1 MLNIQVFSLQTKEE
15 IEEANLKDQETSSN
29 DSKSSSRENTKSS
42 LNANTDSLE
51 KTEEV
56 TSPTKHRISGG
67 IQALMSKLNLVKT
80 DNSHKDNMLS
90 PLDIDMY
97 CNSNTG
103 KGCADPNA
111 FVQIKKGHAIYL

>member
-1 MLNIQVFSLQTKEE
+1 MVQNIQLFPLQSKEE
-15 IEEANLKDQETSSN
+15 IEEASLKEQETSSN
-29 DSKSSSRENTKSS
+29 DSKSSSRENTKTS

-80 DNSHKDNMLS
+80 DNSHKDNLLS

-103 KGCADPNA
+103 KDDSSSEE
-111 FVQIKKGHAIYL
+111 FYFDE

>member
-1 MLNIQVFSLQTKEE
+1 M
-15 IEEANLKDQETSSN
+15 KDQETSSN

-42 LNANTDSLE
+42 LNANTDSVE

-80 DNSHKDNMLS
+80 DNSNKDNMLS

-103 KGCADPNA
+103 KGRRGSGCLC
-111 FVQIKKGHAIYL
+111 FVKSMSCHLAKVKPAVF